1 MTAASLNSY
10 TVKDLAQM
18 ARRRGVQGWHSMRK
32 DALVQALVKAEK
44 NGSSNGKAKASK
56 NGVKRRAAATA
67 SAKAKNSTAS
77 RSGSANGA
85 AKRKPKETRK
95 PAKKVDPKI
104 ARRIHR
110 TLAQREQRRDLAAM
124 SNGKS
129 RKKSTCKPRDRVVL
143 MVHDAFWLHAYW
155 EFTRQA
161 VDRARAALAEQWHTA
176 KPVLRV
182 MEVRGGSITNTA
194 ESLVRDIPIHG
205 GVRHWYIDVQDSPK
219 SYRVVVGYL
228 AENGKFHTLARSNS
242 VTTPRPG
249 ANDPVDE
256 NWSNVMADGDRIFAL
271 SGGFD
276 ETQANGDLQEIFE
289 EKLQR
294 PLGGPMATQFGAGAS
309 GVLPAKESFAFEVD
323 AEVIVYGQTR
333 SDAYVTLSGEPVKL
347 RDDGT
352 FSVRMNLPDSRQVL
366 PVVAQSADGREQRT
380 TVLSLNRN
388 TKTMEPVIRDP
399 AD

>member
-1 MTAASLNSY
+1 
-10 TVKDLAQM
+10 
-18 ARRRGVQGWHSMRK
+18 VQGWHSMRK
-32 DALVQALVKAEK
+32 DALVKALLKAEK
-44 NGSSNGKAKASK
+44 NGASNGKARASK
-56 NGVKRRAAATA
+56 NG
-67 SAKAKNSTAS
+67 AKQLRSTAPAS
-77 RSGSANGA
+77 KTAKTAAKRNGSANGS
-85 AKRKPKETRK
+85 AKRKVKESRK
-95 PAKKVDPKI
+95 PAKKVDPKV
-104 ARRIHR
+104 ARLIQR
-110 TLAQREQRRDLAAM
+110 TLAEREQRRDLAAM

-129 RKKSTCKPRDRVVL
+129 RKKSNREPHDRVVL
-143 MVHDAFWLHAYW
+143 MVHDAFWLHVYW

-161 VDRARAALAEQWHTA
+161 VDRARAALAEQWHAA

-182 MEVRGGSITNTA
+182 MQVRGGSTTNTT

-219 SYRVVVGYL
+219 SYRVIIGYL

-256 NWSNVMADGDRIFAL
+256 NWSDVMEDGDRIFAL

-276 ETQANGDLQEIFE
+276 ETRASGDLQEIFE

-309 GVLPAKESFAFEVD
+309 GVIPAKEDFKFKVD

-347 RDDGT
+347 RDDGS